1 MHKTTKIIC
10 LLFGILQLGVCTA
23 FLWLEPEGLWHDV
36 LWLYSSF
43 VGICF
48 FMTSYAHCSL
58 QENAEK
64 LMERHAHCLKLRY
77 ESQLQQKDKLA
88 NQQKQTID
96 QLNQEIGTL
105 REAMECASVPSDT
118 NGTELLNRLNVLRLK
133 LYRQDPRTQKLFSSP
148 NAPAASKDEET
159 SFASLTQ
166 QEVKGILAATND
178 ISNGFAQKLRTA
190 FSLTE
195 NEQLIC
201 CLILLRQSNKQIAQL
216 ANLSE
221 ETLKKKKYRI
231 KKKVC
236 GNATASLSAFL
247 RAFQDRCIGTG
258 IM

>member
-48 FMTSYAHCSL
+48 IMMSYAHCSL
-58 QENAEK
+58 QENAEE
-64 LMERHAHCLKLRY
+64 LIERHTHCLKLRY

-105 REAMECASVPSDT
+105 REAMKCASGPSGT
-118 NGTELLNRLNVLRLK
+118 NGAELLNRLNGLRLK

-148 NAPAASKDEET
+148 NAPAASTDEET
-159 SFASLTQ
+159 SFAPLTQ

-216 ANLSE
+216 TNLSE

-236 GNATASLSAFL
+236 GNAMASLSAFL
-247 RAFQDRCIGTG
+247 RAFQDRYIGTG
-258 IM
+258 IL